1 MRLFERFRTM
11 WPTARPLTRDKADTL
26 LLLGTCALVLA
37 PHAGHLPLWAPLIC
51 AILLGWRG
59 WITWRGN
66 RMPPRAVL
74 TFLALAIL
82 TGVYASFHTLLGQ
95 EAGVTMLALLLSLK
109 LLEMRARRD
118 LFVVLFLS
126 LFLLLANFF
135 YSQSILTA
143 AYTIAAVIVLVTT
156 QLTFQYAGE
165 VPPLKRRL
173 RVAFNIVALAVP
185 LTLVLFVLF
194 PRIQGPLW
202 GLPRDAGSGHSGL
215 SDTMAPGNIT
225 QLALSDEIAFR
236 VKFRDPP
243 PPQSKLYWRG
253 IVLGNYD
260 GRTWTPWPT
269 EAFRG
274 QVSVRTRGAP
284 IRYEITL
291 EPSGRRW
298 LFALELPLK
307 PPQLPGQQ
315 TRFNQDLE
323 LQTLRPISD
332 RIRYEVDSH
341 VDFALQPD
349 LRPVFLRFWLALP
362 AGYNPRTRAF
372 AASLRRRSA
381 GDAEIVDAVLKF
393 FHTERFSYTLEPPP
407 LGTHAVDE
415 FLFDTRAGFC
425 EHYASAFVVLMR
437 AAGIPARVVTGYQ
450 GGTINPIDG
459 YLVVRQSDAHA
470 WAEVWLAGRGWV
482 RIDPTAAVAP
492 ERVEKNLS
500 TVLPRRALGGLITL
514 DVGRNA
520 WLSSLRFNWD
530 AITNRWN
537 QWVLSY
543 TLDKQQ
549 SLLRSLGFKDPDW
562 RTLMALLSAAG
573 LLVFVAIALPLLRNR
588 QKLDPVNVCYR
599 ALCDVMARRGLPRAL
614 HEGPRAYRLRLTAAD
629 SPLETDR
636 KSAVVHFLQL
646 YETLQYGAVDK
657 TARTAALSELKSL
670 LSACR

>member
-1 MRLFERFRTM
+1 MQLSERFRTM
-11 WPTARPLTRDKADTL
+11 WPLMRPLTRDKADTL

-37 PHAGHLPLWAPLIC
+37 PHAGHLPPWAPLIC

-66 RMPPRAVL
+66 RMPPRSVL
-74 TFLALAIL
+74 TLLAAAIL
-82 TGVYASFHTLLGQ
+82 AGVYASFHTVLGQ

-143 AYTIAAVIVLVTT
+143 AYTIATVIVLVTT

-173 RVAFNIVALAVP
+173 RIAFNIVGLAAP
-185 LTLVLFVLF
+185 LTFVLFVLF

-202 GLPRDAGSGHSGL
+202 GLPRDAGSGRSGL

-236 VKFRDPP
+236 VKFRDPV

-260 GRTWTPWPT
+260 GRTWTPWPA

-274 QVSVRTRGAP
+274 QLTVHTRGAP
-284 IRYEITL
+284 VRYEITL
-291 EPSGRRW
+291 EPSGKHW

-341 VDFALQPD
+341 VDFTLQPD

-362 AGYNPRTRAF
+362 TDYNPRTRAF
-372 AASLRRRSA
+372 AKGLRRQAA
-381 GDAEIVDAVLKF
+381 GDAEIVDAALKF
-393 FHTERFSYTLEPPP
+393 FHTEKFSYTLEPPP

-482 RIDPTAAVAP
+482 RVDPTAAVAP
-492 ERVEKNLS
+492 ERVEKSLS
-500 TVLPRRALGGLITL
+500 SVLPRRALGGLITL
-514 DVGRNA
+514 DVGRSA

-549 SLLRSLGFKDPDW
+549 SLLRALGFKDPDW
-562 RTLMALLSAAG
+562 RTLMALLSVAG
-573 LLVFVAIALPLLRNR
+573 SIVFAAIAIPLLRNR
-588 QKLDPVNVCYR
+588 QKPDPVNVCYR
-599 ALCDVMARRGLPRAL
+599 ALCDAMARCGLPRAQ
-614 HEGPRAYRLRLTAAD
+614 HEGPHAYRLRLTAAD
-629 SPLETDR
+629 SPLEAAR
-636 KSAVVHFLQL
+636 KSAVARFLQL
-646 YETLQYGAVDK
+646 YETLQYGPVDK